1 MSGNYQH
8 VTPGGDVVFSASKEN
23 AVIDLLNKVNG
34 QSLTVLPGN
43 IGSLARLKVYNSSA
57 EQFPNGFVVSFDE
70 KGQLV
75 GNAIPA
81 RSYVVGKRWG
91 VLTDALAAKEFGEA
105 IVSGPVEVEISSGSG
120 QFATP
125 ASDGKSFVL
134 GGSGVPVLCSNSKKA
149 VILLGSSG
157 GNQML
162 VELTSV
168 PPQGFGNGKAKQ
180 IVGYTEKGEYI
191 YSETEIPVRIPRL

>member
-1 MSGNYQH
+1 MSRNYPH
-8 VTPGGDVVFSASKEN
+8 VSTGEPIIFSASKEN
-23 AVIDLLNKVNG
+23 AVIDLLNQVNG
-34 QSLTVLPGN
+34 AQAGVYLDGA
-43 IGSLARLKVYNSSA
+43 GSLSRLKIYNNTA
-57 EQFPNGFVVSFDE
+57 KTIEKGAAVVFDE
-70 KGQLV
+70 DGEIID
-75 GNAIPA
+75 GSIPCTDYQA
-81 RSYVVGKRWG
+81 GKKWG
-91 VLTDALAAKEFGEA
+91 VLTDATDPTSFGVV
-105 IVSGPVEVEISSGSG
+105 IVSGPAEVEISSGSG

-134 GGSGVPVLCSNSKKA
+134 GGSGVPVLCSNAQSA
-149 VILLGSSG
+149 IILLGGSG

-168 PPQGFGNGKAKQ
+168 PPRGFGNGKAKQ

>member
-1 MSGNYQH
+1 MATNYSQ
-8 VTPGGDVVFSASKEN
+8 VTPGQPVSYSAQREN
-23 AVIDLLNKVNG
+23 DITALLNSMNG
-34 QSLTVLPGN
+34 MRSDASLGGA
-43 IGSLARLKVYNSSA
+43 GSLSRLKVYNNTQESIETGSA
-57 EQFPNGFVVSFDE
+57 VVFDE
-70 KGQLV
+70 EAEIIDE
-75 GNAIPA
+75 AIA
-81 RSYVVGKRWG
+81 CTEYKAGKKWG
-91 VLTDALAAKEFGEA
+91 VLVDDLDPDSFGVVV
-105 IVSGPVEVEISSGSG
+105 ISGPVEVEISSGSG

-134 GGSGVPVLCSNSKKA
+134 GGSGVPVLCSNAQSA
-149 VILLGSSG
+149 VILLGGSG